1 MLHFPELEYDA
12 DKDRAERQA
21 GMLPLVRL
29 LDDADRAVLDSLP
42 ADVREVR
49 ELERLWT
56 RQK

>member
-1 MLHFPELEYDA
+1 MLYYPELEYDA
-12 DKDRAERQA
+12 EKDRAERQA